1 MMMDCKQYRAALL
14 ADPAAGSADLR
25 AHGTSCPDCA
35 HFTQRVEAFEARLAR
50 AVRLP
55 LPAAP
60 EPSLEA
66 QVLQLPTS
74 AASETRPRGPSG
86 AARAAGAAGAAVGRA
101 PRWYAIAA
109 SLVVAIGAAGLLW
122 LAVPRASLAGDVV
135 THMAAE
141 PDAWRA
147 TTTAVSPAAL
157 EAVTQDAHM
166 RLSSSAAGLVSYAS
180 SCAFHGHQVPHL
192 VVQDRS
198 GPVTVMVLVHE
209 TARSADNFDEQGYRG
224 EILPV
229 PGHGAIAVLTR
240 NQNLDAAAL
249 DRIALQLREAIRWTD

>member
-1 MMMDCKQYRAALL
+1 MDCKQYRAALL
-14 ADPAAGSADLR
+14 AEPAVVSADMR
-25 AHGTSCPDCA
+25 AHADSCTDCA
-35 HFTQRVEAFEARLAR
+35 KFTQRVAAFEGRLAQ

-55 LPAAP
+55 LPA
-60 EPSLEA
+60 
-66 QVLQLPTS
+66 
-74 AASETRPRGPSG
+74 RP
-86 AARAAGAAGAAVGRA
+86 
-101 PRWYAIAA
+101 PRWYAFAA
-109 SLVVAIGAAGLLW
+109 SLVAAVGVAGLLW

-135 THMAAE
+135 THMAGE

-157 EAVTQDAHM
+157 EAVTRDAHM
-166 RLSSSAAGLVSYAS
+166 HLTATTAGMVSYAS
-180 SCAFHGHQVPHL
+180 SCPFRGHQVPHL

-209 TARSADNFDEQGYRG
+209 SAQVADNFDEQGYRG
-224 EILPV
+224 EILPM

-249 DRIALQLREAIRWTD
+249 DRIAMQVREAIRWTN

>member
-1 MMMDCKQYRAALL
+1 MFLRIRTMMDCKQYRVALL
-14 ADPAAGSADLR
+14 ADPSAVSADRR
-25 AHGTSCPDCA
+25 AHADTCPDCA
-35 HFTQRVEAFEARLAR
+35 QFTQRVEAFEARLVR

-60 EPSLEA
+60 ADPLETP
-66 QVLQLPTS
+66 VLHLPT
-74 AASETRPRGPSG
+74 AASQTRPARP
-86 AARAAGAAGAAVGRA
+86 AAGRA

-109 SLVVAIGAAGLLW
+109 SLIAAVGAAGLLW
-122 LAVPRASLAGDVV
+122 LALPRASLAGDVV
-135 THMAAE
+135 THMTEE

-147 TTTAVSPAAL
+147 TTAAVSPAAL

-166 RLSSSAAGLVSYAS
+166 RLSAATAGLVSYAS
-180 SCAFHGHQVPHL
+180 SCVFRGHQVPHL

-209 TARSADNFDEQGYRG
+209 AAQVADNFDEQGYRG

-240 NQNLDAAAL
+240 NQNLDAAGL
-249 DRIALQLREAIRWTD
+249 DRIASQLRDAIRWTN

>member
-1 MMMDCKQYRAALL
+1 MMDCKQYRVALL
-14 ADPAAGSADLR
+14 ADPAAVTADMR
-25 AHGTSCPDCA
+25 AHGDTCPECA
-35 HFTQRVEAFEARLAR
+35 QFTQRVEAFEARLAR

-55 LPAAP
+55 LRAAP
-60 EPSLEA
+60 QAPLETR
-66 QVLQLPTS
+66 VLHSPT
-74 AASETRPRGPSG
+74 AASEIPPARP
-86 AARAAGAAGAAVGRA
+86 AGASRPAVGRA

-109 SLVVAIGAAGLLW
+109 SLIAAVGAAGLLW

-135 THMAAE
+135 THMAEE

-147 TTTAVSPAAL
+147 TTAAVSPAVL

-166 RLSSSAAGLVSYAS
+166 RLSAATAGLVSYAS
-180 SCAFHGHQVPHL
+180 SCAFRGHQVPHL
-192 VVQDRS
+192 VVQDRT

-209 TARSADNFDEQGYRG
+209 SPPVADNFDEQGYRG

-249 DRIALQLREAIRWTD
+249 DRIALQLREAIRWTN